1 MLEASTI
8 DGRRLVCCEHL
19 VCASC
24 SHAVVDARCPVC
36 RSARHRLHR
45 HSTMQP
51 LSLLL
56 VMAALLALAAVLSMH
71 LGG

>member
-1 MLEASTI
+1 M
-8 DGRRLVCCEHL
+8 CCEHL

-24 SHAVVDARCPVC
+24 AHAVADARCPVC
-36 RSARHRLHR
+36 RSARDRLHR

-51 LSLLL
+51 LTVALL
-56 VMAALLALAAVLSMH
+56 MAALLALAAVLSVH

>member
-1 MLEASTI
+1 M
-8 DGRRLVCCEHL
+8 CCEHL

-24 SHAVVDARCPVC
+24 AHSVADARCPVC
-36 RSARHRLHR
+36 RSARDRLHR

-51 LSLLL
+51 LTLLL
-56 VMAALLALAAVLSMH
+56 LMAGLFALAAVLSLH

>member
-1 MLEASTI
+1 
-8 DGRRLVCCEHL
+8 VCCEHL

-24 SHAVVDARCPVC
+24 SHAVIDARCPVC
-36 RSARHRLHR
+36 RTARDRLHR

-51 LSLLL
+51 MALLL
-56 VMAALLALAAVLSMH
+56 IISALVALAAVLSVH